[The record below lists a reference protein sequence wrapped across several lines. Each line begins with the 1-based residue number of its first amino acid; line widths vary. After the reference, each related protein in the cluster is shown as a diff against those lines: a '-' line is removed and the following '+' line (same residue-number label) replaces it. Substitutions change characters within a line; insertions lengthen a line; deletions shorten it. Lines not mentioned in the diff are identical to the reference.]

1 MQSNWG
7 NVMNAV
13 ARILAISLALA
24 WMTGC
29 GTIKSV
35 KDEFLPDKKK
45 TDYREASEAPTLE
58 VPPDLTS
65 SSIDDGLVVPDI
77 APASGSASL
86 SDYRR
91 ERVNTQ
97 TIRTSAVLPKQD
109 NIRVMRDKSTHWLVI
124 QGTAQEVWPRMREF
138 WLQSGM
144 LIKREDPRIGILETD
159 WAENRADIPQD
170 FITRNISKL
179 FDSIYSAAT
188 RDKYRVRLE
197 QGSEP
202 GTTELYLTHRGAEEV
217 INESTGSSTIWKPR
231 PSDPELEVEMLRR
244 IMVFFGVEEN
254 KAQNQFASSQ
264 NRVDRAVLTQGVN
277 GDATLTVKDDFAR
290 AWRRTGLALDRVGFT
305 VEDRD
310 RSRGLYYVRYIDP
323 KKDSNAKK
331 EKGLFDKI
339 TFDVFSGSSDVQDKS
354 TYLIRL
360 QEQGAET
367 QVVVLNEKAEPEKS
381 STALR
386 ILTLLHE
393 QLK

>member
-1 MQSNWG
+1 MKSNWG
-7 NVMNAV
+7 NIMKAV
-13 ARILAISLALA
+13 ARILCVSIVLA
-24 WMTGC
+24 WTTGC
-29 GTIKSV
+29 GTFDKA
-35 KDEFLPDKKK
+35 KKEFLPDKKK

-91 ERVNTQ
+91 ERVDTQ
-97 TIRTSAVLPKQD
+97 TIRTAGVLPKQD
-109 NIRVMRDKSTHWLVI
+109 NIRVMRDKNTRWLVI
-124 QGTAQEVWPRMREF
+124 QGSPQEVWPRMREF
-138 WLQSGM
+138 WLQSGL

-179 FDSIYSAAT
+179 FDSIYSSAT

-197 QGSEP
+197 QGSEA
-202 GTTELYLTHRGAEEV
+202 GTTELFLTHRGAEEV
-217 INESTGSSTIWKPR
+217 IDQSTGSSTIWKPR

-244 IMVFFGVEEN
+244 MMVFFGVEED
-254 KAQNQFASSQ
+254 KARNQFASRQ
-264 NRVDRAVLTQGVN
+264 NRVERAVLSQGVD
-277 GDATLTVKDDFAR
+277 GDASLTVKDDFAR

-323 KKDSNAKK
+323 IKDSNAKK
-331 EKGLFDKI
+331 EKGLLDKL
-339 TFDVFSGSSDVQDKS
+339 TFNIFSGDDDVQDKS

-360 QEQGAET
+360 QEQDIQT
-367 QVVVLNEKAEPEKS
+367 QVVVLNDKGETEKS
-381 STALR
+381 NTAYR
-386 ILTLLHE
+386 ILSLLHE

>member
-1 MQSNWG
+1 
-7 NVMNAV
+7 MNAV
-13 ARILAISLALA
+13 VRIVVVSIALA
-24 WMTGC
+24 WMSGC
-29 GTIKSV
+29 ETINNV
-35 KDEFLPDKKK
+35 KKEFLPDEKK

-77 APASGSASL
+77 APATGTARL
-86 SDYRR
+86 SDYSR

-109 NIRVMRDKSTHWLVI
+109 NVRVMRDKSTRWLVI
-124 QGTAQEVWPRMREF
+124 QGSPQQVWPRMREF
-138 WLQSGM
+138 WLQSGL

-197 QGSEP
+197 QGSEA

-217 INESTGSSTIWKPR
+217 IDQSTGSSTIWKPR

-244 IMVFFGVEEN
+244 MMVFFGVEED
-254 KAQNQFASSQ
+254 KARNQFASRQ
-264 NRVDRAVLTQGVN
+264 NRIERAVLTQGVD
-277 GDATLTVKDDFAR
+277 GAASLTVKDDFAR

-323 KKDSNAKK
+323 LKDSNAKK
-331 EKGLFDKI
+331 EKGLLDKL
-339 TFDVFSGSSDVQDKS
+339 TFNIFSGDDDVQDKS
-354 TYLIRL
+354 TYLVRL
-360 QEQGAET
+360 QEQDQQT
-367 QVVVLNEKAEPEKS
+367 QVVILNDKGESEKS
-381 STALR
+381 GTALR